1 MNDAQIYAEV
11 YAVLD
16 SLGEEYIN
24 KLPRKLYEFIDE
36 IRDKKSIVEYD
47 INKDISE
54 QDLSEEASN
63 IIAYLNLQYWCKEE
77 EKNEL
82 LKKYLQNDKDIK
94 EKIEKINEDLSKI
107 KEPSEKENVK
117 ENKIII
123 KPKKSILQKI
133 IEKIR
138 HWMAH

>member
-47 INKDISE
+47 INKDIKE

-63 IIAYLNLQYWCKEE
+63 INAYLNLQYWCKEE